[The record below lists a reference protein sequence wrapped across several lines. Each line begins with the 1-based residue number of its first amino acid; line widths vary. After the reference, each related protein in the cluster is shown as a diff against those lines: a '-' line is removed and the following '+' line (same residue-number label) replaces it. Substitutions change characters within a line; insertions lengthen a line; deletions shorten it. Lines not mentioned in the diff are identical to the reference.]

1 MQLLHGVGSSDN
13 LLQVIVGVIAKQS
26 GYAVIALGVG
36 LVIGAANNMVVLP
49 RAFEGKE
56 EIWGLIRIMTS
67 WGAICAAL
75 STLGAPGA
83 IVRFLNRYTGA
94 EREKALKSILT
105 IAFSGLTLTLGIIVI
120 FGERWVTQLDPTHSE
135 LLTAHAPWFLV
146 IMVIMSALHIFRAM
160 LTVALRTGYIS
171 WVDEIWQKLSYA
183 SLAVLLLF
191 DVIPLVA
198 FVPLYVAT
206 YGVSLVLLGLPNVSV
221 FRQLSAGWNR
231 QDMPKF
237 MEYSS
242 FSLFA
247 GGAAIIAMQLD
258 YIMIAKYLGLE
269 EVPIYTLGVFI
280 GSVVGMPGRATVNI
294 VKGVLADKVH
304 NEEDGSIRR
313 LNKTTARVNVL
324 LMTCLMAGI
333 WAGFDPFEQLLP
345 ANYRGLEGVF
355 LCIGLSRIIAGLNTS
370 NNQHLALSEHYRLV
384 LPINLALVVVTVAM
398 NYLFLVVFQWG
409 IAGAALATLGT
420 FVWNNLWRLWIVH
433 KKLGVHPFTWS
444 LPVISAVGIGF
455 ALLFHWDA
463 GQLGLHPLLEALIQG
478 ALASGGSFVVC
489 YALGY
494 LPELRT
500 GIKQRW
506 PWWP

>member
-1 MQLLHGVGSSDN
+1 
-13 LLQVIVGVIAKQS
+13 
-26 GYAVIALGVG
+26 
-36 LVIGAANNMVVLP
+36 
-49 RAFEGKE
+49 
-56 EIWGLIRIMTS
+56 
-67 WGAICAAL
+67 
-75 STLGAPGA
+75 
-83 IVRFLNRYTGA
+83 
-94 EREKALKSILT
+94 
-105 IAFSGLTLTLGIIVI
+105 
-120 FGERWVTQLDPTHSE
+120 
-135 LLTAHAPWFLV
+135 
-146 IMVIMSALHIFRAM
+146 
-160 LTVALRTGYIS
+160 
-171 WVDEIWQKLSYA
+171 
-183 SLAVLLLF
+183 
-191 DVIPLVA
+191 
-198 FVPLYVAT
+198 
-206 YGVSLVLLGLPNVSV
+206 
-221 FRQLSAGWNR
+221 
-231 QDMPKF
+231 
-237 MEYSS
+237 
-242 FSLFA
+242 
-247 GGAAIIAMQLD
+247 
-258 YIMIAKYLGLE
+258 
-269 EVPIYTLGVFI
+269 
-280 GSVVGMPGRATVNI
+280 MPGRATVNI